1 MLGHSIS
8 VCHLIAWFYIYCFQ
22 IFDHGV
28 ITFANSSIS
37 SCPPTPANVEEFGET
52 FIAVYWI
59 PTAISQGEGEIFYR
73 IVDLTNSTAEKNITE
88 IQELINE
95 INTARLN
102 LAEES
107 NITLEQCESVIY
119 ITWFNMKTFP
129 GILMNVSI
137 II

>member
-1 MLGHSIS
+1 M
-8 VCHLIAWFYIYCFQ
+8 
-22 IFDHGV
+22 
-28 ITFANSSIS
+28 
-37 SCPPTPANVEEFGET
+37 
-52 FIAVYWI
+52 
-59 PTAISQGEGEIFYR
+59 
-73 IVDLTNSTAEKNITE
+73 VDMTNSTAEKNITE